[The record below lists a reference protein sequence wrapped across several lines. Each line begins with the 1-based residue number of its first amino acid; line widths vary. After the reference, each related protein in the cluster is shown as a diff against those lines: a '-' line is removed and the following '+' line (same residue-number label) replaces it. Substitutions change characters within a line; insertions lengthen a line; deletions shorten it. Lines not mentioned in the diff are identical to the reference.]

1 MKKVSYILF
10 FLLSFMSL
18 NAQKLITNYELKA
31 HEKGVKFK
39 DVVAEVRAQLRD
51 IETGMANGSI
61 KMGAEQFREL
71 EGRFERWV
79 HRNYDRLLSDGSL
92 APGSYGW
99 MNYLKE
105 FPKTITTQAALHSL
119 PGGTWT
125 NMSPYSG
132 HLANDTTFA
141 NGWTYGYGVGRVNVV
156 RKVTGS
162 NTLFAGTAAGGVFK
176 STNMGESWTPTTDQF
191 GGLGVSDIVIH
202 PTNSDTM
209 YLATGDYDG
218 SHMNSIGVFRS
229 TNGGST
235 WAVTG
240 LTFDLSEENRIGHIV
255 INPDTP
261 YILYASTQF
270 RIKKSVNSGGN
281 WIDLPSPGNGSSPGY
296 FYNDI
301 IYVPRT
307 PTPRI
312 YVTARQA
319 PILYYSDNGGAS
331 WDSISVGKSE
341 FNTRL
346 DLAWSPNKPDSL
358 FLFAEDNPA
367 FRVLRI
373 STNTFTAAW
382 STVSTPAATANASYY
397 AFNTQQGYN
406 QTIVVNPT
414 NGDDIILGEFNGKRS
429 TDGGATWTDY
439 GNGYYDPAS
448 STDNWGGY
456 YLHSDHH
463 FMEYI
468 PGTTTLIDGND
479 GGVYIGDVNGQ
490 LQQKF
495 NGLVATQSYSLAI
508 RQGSPGIAL
517 LGNQDN
523 DGFSRDSSNGSFK
536 WFMAQ
541 AGDGTATAIDQTNS
555 RIRLLGGTKGT
566 LRRTDNGFSTAF
578 LGTNITPAAGDG
590 ASFVFPVESHPQG
603 IYHYGGYDK
612 LMKYNTS
619 DGSWAVLFDPP
630 GKVDYIELANNN
642 ATTSKIYLINNSA
655 NPSSGGDAFRSSNE
669 ATFAPINAPE
679 AGLRF
684 KSISCSKTNWD
695 SVFCTVT
702 DYTAGKKVYF
712 STNGG
717 GTWSNIS
724 GTLPNIKMDKIV
736 FKQGSDTLFLGTELG
751 LYAGKLLSNGTITW
765 EKYGNGLPN
774 VRISDIEIDYI
785 SNRLYTSTFG
795 RGLWFIDLGSPA
807 LSLEDLT
814 FTSEKSKNSENK
826 YKLNWHW
833 KSQNVAKIELQRK
846 GQRGDFTT
854 VKMVDKSTNTPDSYD
869 VDLVEDVEYYRIKG
883 TYHSG
888 KVDYSKI
895 ISLSGNGNGNGNG
908 KVHIFPNPTV
918 DNINVVSNSNIK
930 HVIVRDI
937 AGRQITYAAPNQ
949 PNYSVDLGFLPQG
962 IYVVEV
968 LNDFNVITIEKVVIQ
983 RN

>member
-1 MKKVSYILF
+1 
-10 FLLSFMSL
+10 
-18 NAQKLITNYELKA
+18 
-31 HEKGVKFK
+31 
-39 DVVAEVRAQLRD
+39 
-51 IETGMANGSI
+51 
-61 KMGAEQFREL
+61 
-71 EGRFERWV
+71 
-79 HRNYDRLLSDGSL
+79 
-92 APGSYGW
+92 
-99 MNYLKE
+99 
-105 FPKTITTQAALHSL
+105 
-119 PGGTWT
+119 
-125 NMSPYSG
+125 
-132 HLANDTTFA
+132 
-141 NGWTYGYGVGRVNVV
+141 
-156 RKVTGS
+156 
-162 NTLFAGTAAGGVFK
+162 LFAGTAAGGVFR
-176 STNMGESWTPTTDQF
+176 STDMGTSWTPTTDQF
-191 GGLGVSDIVIH
+191 SGLGVSDIAIH
-202 PTNSDTM
+202 PTNPDTM
-209 YLATGDYDG
+209 YLATGDYD
-218 SHMNSIGVFRS
+218 SDHMNSIGIFRS

-235 WAVTG
+235 WAATG
-240 LTFDLSEENRIGHIV
+240 LTFELSAADRIGHIFIDPV
-255 INPDTP
+255 QPH
-261 YILYASTQF
+261 ILYASTQF
-270 RIKKSVNSGGN
+270 GIKKSVNSGGN

-301 IYVPRT
+301 TYVPRT
-307 PTPRI
+307 TPRI

-319 PILYYSDNGGAS
+319 PILYYTDNGGTS
-331 WDSISVGKSE
+331 WDSINVGKPA

-346 DLAWSPNKPDSL
+346 DLAWSPDKPDLL
-358 FLFAEDNPA
+358 FLLAQDNPA
-367 FRVLRI
+367 FRVLTI
-373 STNTFTAAW
+373 STNTFTSAW
-382 STVSTPAATANASYY
+382 STVTTPAATANADLYG
-397 AFNTQQGYN
+397 FNSQYGYN

-414 NGDDIILGEFNGKRS
+414 NGNDIIIGEFNGKRS

-439 GNGYYDPAS
+439 GNGYYDPGS

-468 PGTTTLIDGND
+468 PGTTTLI
-479 GGVYIGDVNGQ
+479 GDVNSP

-508 RQGSPGIAL
+508 RQGSSGLAL

-523 DGFSRDSSNGSFK
+523 DGFSRDSANGSFK

-541 AGDGTATAIDQTNS
+541 AGDGTATAIEKNNS
-555 RIRLLGGTKGT
+555 KTRLLGGTKGT

-578 LGTNITPAAGDG
+578 LGTNITPAAGGG

-603 IYHYGGYDK
+603 TYHYGGYDK

-619 DGSWAVLFDPP
+619 NGSWAVLFDPP
-630 GKVDYIELANNN
+630 RNVDYIELANNT
-642 ATTSKIYLINNSA
+642 ATTSKIYVINDA
-655 NPSSGGDAFRSSNE
+655 GDAFRSSDE
-669 ATFAPINAPE
+669 AAHTAVTAPE
-679 AGLRF
+679 SLKF

-717 GTWSNIS
+717 GTWANIS

-765 EKYGNGLPN
+765 EKYGSGLPN
-774 VRISDIEIDYI
+774 VRISDIEIDYV

-795 RGLWFIDLGSPA
+795 RGLWFVDLGSPV

-814 FTSEKSKNSENK
+814 FTSEKNKNSENK

-833 KSQNVAKIELQRK
+833 KSHNVAKIELQRK
-846 GQRGDFTT
+846 GQKGNFTT

-869 VDLVEDVEYYRIKG
+869 VDLVEDVEFYRIKG

-888 KVDYSKI
+888 KEEYSKI
-895 ISLSGNGNGNGNG
+895 ISLAGNGKG

-918 DNINVVSNSNIK
+918 DNINVVSTSNIK

-962 IYVVEV
+962 IYMVEV
-968 LNDFNVITIEKVVIQ
+968 LNAFNVTTVEKIVIQ